1 MTLRTRNISYA
12 VGVVIGLVAGM
23 MLAAAITPAIADP
36 IVTADHASPRS
47 IGDPVPLVNPP
58 PTILVASRLTEARA
72 WLHIA
77 GQWTG
82 GGFLAAGLALLVR
95 LGRRRWPSWRRGWR
109 DHVTGASFAAATWIA
124 GSLATGATLGV
135 ALTGVMMAAAA
146 GGLIAMIPGEKQPV
160 ATGSVAS

>member
-12 VGVVIGLVAGM
+12 VGVVFGLVAGM
-23 MLAAAITPAIADP
+23 MLAAAITPAIAAPDP
-36 IVTADHASPRS
+36 VVASDHAVRDR
-47 IGDPVPLVNPP
+47 GDPVPLVNPP
-58 PTILVASRLTEARA
+58 IVVFKPTTWGEFRA
-72 WLHIA
+72 WLHNA

-109 DHVTGASFAAATWIA
+109 DHVTGASFAAATWVA

-146 GGLIAMIPGEKQPV
+146 GGLIAMIPGEKQP
-160 ATGSVAS
+160 AAGSVAS